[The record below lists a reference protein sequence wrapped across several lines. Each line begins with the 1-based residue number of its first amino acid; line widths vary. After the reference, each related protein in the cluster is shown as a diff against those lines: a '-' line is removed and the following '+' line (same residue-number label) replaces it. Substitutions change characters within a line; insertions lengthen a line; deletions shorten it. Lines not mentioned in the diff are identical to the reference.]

1 MSHDCKYFRTSDRSS
16 ERILSPGQFLTMEI
30 ASEANEAPA
39 ELEDT
44 VQMFKTM
51 MKKAGGLIEQLLL
64 DVVNQGSK
72 LSFVSCLERAP
83 EAVEMLQELVKMRNE
98 CVPVTFK
105 ACADAAAILPE
116 IVEMFYQFSSWL
128 FMGE

>member
-30 ASEANEAPA
+30 ASEADKAPA

-44 VQMFKTM
+44 VQMFKTV
-51 MKKAGGLIEQLLL
+51 MKKAGRLIEQLLL

-83 EAVEMLQELVKMRNE
+83 EAAEMLQEL
-98 CVPVTFK
+98 
-105 ACADAAAILPE
+105 
-116 IVEMFYQFSSWL
+116 
-128 FMGE
+128 